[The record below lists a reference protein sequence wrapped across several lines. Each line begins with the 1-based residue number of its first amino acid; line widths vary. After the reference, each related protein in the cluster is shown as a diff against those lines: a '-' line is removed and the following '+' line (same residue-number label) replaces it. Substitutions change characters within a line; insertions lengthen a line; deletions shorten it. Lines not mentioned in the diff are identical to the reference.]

1 MHVRLL
7 LPLLG
12 ILALSA
18 CKGSR
23 SDSIPNKA
31 CSAEAVKEDVL
42 STARAKYLFLDE
54 LPAVVD
60 LRAYPSPEAL
70 LDALTAKPRQEGRD
84 RGWSAL
90 ASLSEIQTYFEDG
103 RNVGFGF
110 SALRAGDRILIKEVI
125 PGTGGAAAG
134 IARGDELLAVAATP
148 AGLDDPANQVV
159 TLLAD
164 GTLADSFRISGPGE
178 ARALRLRKASG
189 ATVDV
194 TVAASLHD
202 LDPVPGAASPTVL
215 ATANGRKVGYLPLRT
230 FTRSASALLRTAA
243 GKFRE
248 AGVTD
253 LIVDLRYNGGGDTD
267 VAEVLANLLRAGHA
281 GDVMCKAVRNAR
293 TPSPELT
300 ILFGSEPNA
309 LAPGRIAFI
318 VTGESASASELVIN
332 ALQPYYGASL
342 ALVGARTF
350 GKPVGMEIFPNAPC
364 DLALLLVTVQ
374 VLNASGTGSYFQ
386 GLPDADFTGVAIPAM
401 DDLAHAPGSPQ
412 ESSTA
417 AALQWIATGTA
428 PAAAAEGAALAPR
441 SSIPSGSRPTVAQM
455 NQPGLF

>member
-1 MHVRLL
+1 MHARFL

-23 SDSIPNKA
+23 SDSTPYDA
-31 CSAEAVKEDVL
+31 CSAEVVKGEVL
-42 STARAKYLFLDE
+42 SAARAKYLFLDE

-70 LDALTAKPRQEGRD
+70 LDALTAKPRQAGRD
-84 RGWSAL
+84 RRWSAL
-90 ASLSEIQTYFEDG
+90 ATLSEIEAYFGDG
-103 RNVGFGF
+103 KNVGFGF

-164 GTLADSFRISGPGE
+164 GTLGDSFQISGPGE

-194 TVAASLHD
+194 MVIASAHD
-202 LDPVPGAASPTVL
+202 LDPVPGAASPTVF
-215 ATANGRKVGYLPLRT
+215 ATANGRKVGYLSLRT
-230 FTRSASALLRTAA
+230 FITPANGLLRTAA

-267 VAEVLANLLRAGHA
+267 VAEVLTNLLRAGHA
-281 GDVMCKAVRNAR
+281 GDVMYKVVRNAR
-293 TPSPELT
+293 TPSPDLPR
-300 ILFGSEPNA
+300 LFGSEPNA

-318 VTGESASASELVIN
+318 VTGESASASEMVIN

-350 GKPVGMEIFPNAPC
+350 GKPVGMEVFPNPTC

-374 VLNASGTGSYFQ
+374 MLNASGTGSYFQ
-386 GLPDADFTGVAIPAM
+386 GLPDANFTGVTIPAT
-401 DDLAHAPGSPQ
+401 DDLTHAPGSPQ

-417 AALQWIATGTA
+417 AALQWIATGAVPAA
-428 PAAAAEGAALAPR
+428 PAAEAALPPR
-441 SSIPSGSRPTVAQM
+441 SSIPLGSRPTVAQM